1 MTYDDL
7 QKYVTDLAK
16 QIQSRGADYGAVIAV
31 GRGGMPVAS
40 MLAHEL
46 GIERCEYI
54 SYARVSGWLGDSFD
68 AGKLPAKS
76 LMVDDGAES
85 GGTLKALAKRYGT
98 FDSAVIVMR
107 PDCAFPVTYHAV
119 KANEPSAFVMPYE
132 PKAETH

>member
-7 QKYVTDLAK
+7 QKYVNDLAK
-16 QIQSRGADYGAVIAV
+16 QIRAREIAYEAVIAV

-46 GIERCEYI
+46 DIERCEYI
-54 SYARVSGWLGDSFD
+54 SYARNTGWLGDSLD
-68 AGKLPAKS
+68 EGKLPAKS

-85 GGTLKALAKRYGT
+85 GGTLKALAKRYGD
-98 FDSAVIVMR
+98 FDTAVVVLR
-107 PDCAFPVTYHAV
+107 PDCAFPVTYYAV

-132 PKAETH
+132 PRSETH